1 MWRQVG
7 VGAGSLVVLLGCA
20 AVLLTRTAAAEEP
33 KPIVI
38 LTSIYNVDLA
48 EASCSH
54 LLNVADIKSITR
66 VLNNTSDYDPEDVK
80 FNKQLFDGI
89 SECKSVKDRRELG
102 RRLENGI
109 MDQLAVNTRC
119 SGVSAYIEGYDKF
132 DGKFN
137 VAAMEAEEGN
147 RYWSLMVDYVPG
159 SEVHG
164 WSLFPVGASGTT
176 PSDGRL
182 ISGEGTV
189 FQIAEQVCIVVTRHG
204 GSTR

>member
-7 VGAGSLVVLLGCA
+7 VGAGSLVVLLSC
-20 AVLLTRTAAAEEP
+20 AVLRTAIAAEP

-38 LTSIYNVDLA
+38 LASIYNVDFA

-54 LLNVADIKSITR
+54 LLNAVDIKNITR
-66 VLNNTSDYDPEDVK
+66 VLNNASDYEPED
-80 FNKQLFDGI
+80 KQLSDGI

-102 RRLENGI
+102 RRLENNI

-119 SGVSAYIEGYDKF
+119 SSVSAYIEGYDKF

-137 VAAMEAEEGN
+137 AAAMQAEEGSG
-147 RYWSLMVDYVPG
+147 YWSLMVDYAPG
-159 SEVHG
+159 SKVHG
-164 WSLFPVGASGTT
+164 WSLFPVSASGTT
-176 PSDGRL
+176 SSDSHL

-189 FQIAEQVCIVVTRHG
+189 SQIAEQVCIVVTRHG
-204 GSTR
+204 SSIR